1 MKKVKEGS
9 RYIISFKMKDGV
21 RKLEKTKLRRKLY
34 GWVNY
39 SQYGKYR
46 YKREGILGDIA
57 HRRVLP
63 GVITTTEEGAKRMK
77 HLLEGKAT
85 IWTGKLEEVIE

>member
-1 MKKVKEGS
+1 MNKVEEGS
-9 RYIISFKMKDGV
+9 RYIVSFKMKDGV
-21 RKLEKTKLRRKLY
+21 SELEKTKLRRKLY

-63 GVITTTEEGAKRMK
+63 GVIITTEEGAKRVK
-77 HLLEGKAT
+77 HLLGGEAT
-85 IWTGKLEEVIE
+85 IWTGKLEEVME